1 MGLKQVALKFKYRT
15 GLDKPLIVRWCKNHS
30 RYEWYDP
37 LNRVG
42 GVAPT
47 LEDLRNQLDEKFRC
61 SQCGIHHVYEVYVEN
76 LDKLFWFTNFIEG
89 EVVF

>member
-1 MGLKQVALKFKYRT
+1 MGLKQTALKFR
-15 GLDKPLIVRWCKNHS
+15 GLMGLEKPVVVRYCKKHG

-37 LNRVG
+37 LNRWG